1 MPEIRTVQL
10 TPPQPCGMLDPT
22 RAGRICGQPASMAT
36 VEAAP
41 VTVGGPA
48 GYLLCL
54 PICAACMDTAPK
66 LADATSADLVMA
78 TVVFKLPTVPHPAV
92 LEAAANLLTEQVTRM
107 QRDARIL
114 RERAAEIARDN

>member
-1 MPEIRTVQL
+1 MPEIRTVQI

-22 RAGRICGQPASMAT
+22 RSGRICGQPASMAT

-54 PICAACMDTAPK
+54 PICSRCAATAPK
-66 LADATSADLVMA
+66 LATEGADLVLA
-78 TVVFKLPTVPHPAV
+78 TIAFKLPTVPHPAV
-92 LEAAANLLTEQVTRM
+92 LEAAANVLTEQVERM
-107 QRDARIL
+107 QRDATIL